1 MVLVSHHQRKLL
13 DEVRIAHLAT
23 ADATATPH
31 VIPICF
37 AYDDPFTYS
46 VIDEKPKQRVAMNLK
61 RVRNILA
68 NPKVSL
74 ILDHYEEDW
83 TKLWYLLVIG
93 RAEFL
98 ESGIEHQKAIRL
110 LRKKYPQYLHMSI
123 EDRLVIKIK
132 TIKLINWS
140 HPRRI
145 TSYETSI
152 EKI

>member
-1 MVLVSHHQRKLL
+1 MVLVSHHQRKLF

-23 ADATATPH
+23 ADASATPH

-37 AYDDPFTYS
+37 VYDDPFTYS
-46 VIDEKPKQRVAMNLK
+46 VIDEKPKQCLAINLK

-93 RAEFL
+93 RAELL
-98 ESGIEHQKAIRL
+98 ESGIEHQKAIKL
-110 LRKKYPQYLHMSI
+110 LRKKYPQYQHMRI
-123 EDRLVIKIK
+123 QDRLIIKIE

-140 HPRRI
+140 HTRRI
-145 TSYETSI
+145 TSYETSMG
-152 EKI
+152 KI